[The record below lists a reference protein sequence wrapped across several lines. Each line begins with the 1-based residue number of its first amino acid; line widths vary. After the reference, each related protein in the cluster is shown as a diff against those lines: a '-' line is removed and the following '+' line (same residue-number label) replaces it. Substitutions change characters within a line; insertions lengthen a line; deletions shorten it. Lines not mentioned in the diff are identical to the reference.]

1 MNTYEKLILND
12 NKEIKLTLNFARLL
26 KVKND
31 YKDTYEK
38 YNDIILNGTKDI
50 FDMVHIL
57 YTAYLC
63 ANINE
68 ELLDYNN
75 FIELIPSSTT
85 LIASKV
91 NKLTSSKKK

>member
-38 YNDIILNGTKDI
+38 YNRFSPGVCRRRCRIL
-50 FDMVHIL
+50 
-57 YTAYLC
+57 
-63 ANINE
+63 
-68 ELLDYNN
+68 
-75 FIELIPSSTT
+75 
-85 LIASKV
+85 
-91 NKLTSSKKK
+91 